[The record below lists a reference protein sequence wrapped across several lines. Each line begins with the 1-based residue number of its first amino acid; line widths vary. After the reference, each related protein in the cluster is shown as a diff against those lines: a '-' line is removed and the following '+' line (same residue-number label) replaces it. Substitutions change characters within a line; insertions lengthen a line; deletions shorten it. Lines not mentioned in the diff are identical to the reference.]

1 MVDLCLSFLLWL
13 PRMPESPLPIEPIAH
28 PPGGLPGVRLRIK
41 VVPGASRTR
50 IVGVLGDHLK
60 IQVAA
65 PPQAGQANQAV
76 CQVLAEVLGVTLPKI
91 TVIAGAAQPRKTIAV
106 TGLTAPQ
113 ATDRLR
119 QALPRP

>member
-1 MVDLCLSFLLWL
+1 VGAWFRFFSYWVLSS
-13 PRMPESPLPIEPIAH
+13 RMTQAPLPIEAMSQ
-28 PPGGLPGVRLRIK
+28 PGPGVRLRVK

-76 CQVLAEVLGVTLPKI
+76 CQLLAEVLGVPLRQV
-91 TVIAGAAQPRKTIAV
+91 TVIAGAAQPRKTIAI

-113 ATDRLR
+113 AAARLR
-119 QALPRP
+119 PAFPQP